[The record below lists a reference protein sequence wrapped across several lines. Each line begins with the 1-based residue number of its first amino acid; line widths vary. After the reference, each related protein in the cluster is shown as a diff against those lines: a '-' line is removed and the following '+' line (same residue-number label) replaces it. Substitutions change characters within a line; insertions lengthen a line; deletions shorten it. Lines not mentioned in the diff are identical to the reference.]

1 MNPVSKYHPL
11 AHYKWGNDCD
21 GWNLVDES
29 TLSVKQ
35 ERIPPGPAEIMHFH
49 NQSQQFFFILSGVA
63 TIVTDS
69 STVTIRTGEGL
80 YIPPR
85 CHHKILNDSTEVVEF
100 LLCSQPSTKT
110 DRINCG

>member
-21 GWNLVDES
+21 SWNLVDES

-35 ERIPPGPAEIMHFH
+35 ERIPPGSAEVMHFH
-49 NQSQQFFFILSGVA
+49 DQSQQFFFILRGIA

-69 STVTIRTGEGL
+69 STVTVKPGEGL
-80 YIPPR
+80 YIRPR
-85 CHHKILNDSTEVVEF
+85 CQHKILNDSTEVVEF
-100 LLCSQPSTKT
+100 LLCAQPSTKT